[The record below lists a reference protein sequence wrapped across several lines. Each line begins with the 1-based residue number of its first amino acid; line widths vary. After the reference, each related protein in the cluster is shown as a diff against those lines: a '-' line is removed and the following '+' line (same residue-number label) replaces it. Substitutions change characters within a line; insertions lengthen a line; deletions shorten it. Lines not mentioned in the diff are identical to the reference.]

1 MISVLKMKNCL
12 RKSDK
17 EKSVDLS
24 DIPPQE
30 GDGEVKKR
38 KELKVLTPNKL
49 LTRLSNIVSTNKSW
63 K

>member
-24 DIPPQE
+24 EIPPQE
-30 GDGEVKKR
+30 GDGEVKER